1 MFNVIVSVFVVCD
14 VYDVDVYIGCFEV
27 VDIVDVCL
35 CVSGYFDKV
44 VFQDGVIVCKGD
56 LLFVIDLCLYQ
67 VVVIVVQGVFECV
80 QL

>member
-44 VFQDGVIVCKGD
+44 VF
-56 LLFVIDLCLYQ
+56 
-67 VVVIVVQGVFECV
+67 
-80 QL
+80 